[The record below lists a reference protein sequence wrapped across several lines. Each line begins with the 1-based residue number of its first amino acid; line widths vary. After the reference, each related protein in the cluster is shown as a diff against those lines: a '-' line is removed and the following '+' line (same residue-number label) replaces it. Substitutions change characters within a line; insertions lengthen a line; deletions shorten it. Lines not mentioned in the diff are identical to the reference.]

1 MMNNSADLS
10 NRIKGILDSRL
21 KLEKIQGKHV
31 IVTVKE
37 KLSAADRGAL
47 LLDTE
52 KQLRKQLDAKLEV
65 FLEPKG
71 DLNKLRLQL
80 RGVGYES

>member
-1 MMNNSADLS
+1 MSNSTDLS
-10 NRIKGILDSRL
+10 DRIKAILDPRL
-21 KLEKIQGKHV
+21 GLDKIRGKHV
-31 IVTVKE
+31 IVTMNE
-37 KLSAADRGAL
+37 KLSASDRGAL

-80 RGVGYES
+80 RGVGYER

>member
-1 MMNNSADLS
+1 MSNSADLS

-21 KLEKIQGKHV
+21 ELEKIQGKHV

-37 KLSAADRGAL
+37 KLSTADRGAL

>member
-1 MMNNSADLS
+1 MSNSADLS
-10 NRIKGILDSRL
+10 NRIKGILDSRIE
-21 KLEKIQGKHV
+21 LERIQGKHV
-31 IVTVKE
+31 IVTVKG
-37 KLSAADRGAL
+37 KLSTADRGAL
-47 LLDTE
+47 LLDAE
-52 KQLRKQLDAKLEV
+52 KRLRKQLDTKLEV

>member
-1 MMNNSADLS
+1 MSNSADLS

-21 KLEKIQGKHV
+21 ELEKIQGKHV

-52 KQLRKQLDAKLEV
+52 KRLRKQLDAKLEV

>member
-1 MMNNSADLS
+1 MSNSADLS

-21 KLEKIQGKHV
+21 ALEKIQGKHV

-47 LLDTE
+47 LLDAE
-52 KQLRKQLDAKLEV
+52 KQLRKRLDTKLEV

>member
-1 MMNNSADLS
+1 MMSNSADLF

-21 KLEKIQGKHV
+21 ELEKIQGKHV

-52 KQLRKQLDAKLEV
+52 RRLRKQLDAKFEV
-65 FLEPKG
+65 FLEPRG

>member
-1 MMNNSADLS
+1 MSNSADLS

-21 KLEKIQGKHV
+21 ALEKIQDKHV

-52 KQLRKQLDAKLEV
+52 KQLRKQLNEKLEV

>member
-1 MMNNSADLS
+1 MSNSADLFD
-10 NRIKGILDSRL
+10 RIKAILDSRL
-21 KLEKIQGKHV
+21 GLEKIQGKHV

-37 KLSAADRGAL
+37 KLSTADRGAL

-52 KQLRKQLDAKLEV
+52 KRLRKQLDLKLEV